1 MKKSILIIVISLI
14 FISSIS
20 ARVKTRSFD
29 LQGAF
34 GTVAEID
41 IEPVAA
47 QTQSYIQGMPF
58 NIEDELVQ
66 YNEVV
71 DDKGNREI
79 QSGRYIADMSLI
91 SNKDFNIFIRAD
103 KLRSV
108 RANKEGNHAELDYV
122 LTFDCSLAYYTPSS
136 GGTSTEDTPT
146 PTEDNIRLIYDT
158 SAAGTNWLM
167 YDIFE
172 DGTAFLGFVG
182 SLNSSVYF
190 HFTKEASN
198 TISTAK
204 NSADGGYETLP
215 YGDYT
220 ANVYIVLEAT
230 V

>member
-1 MKKSILIIVISLI
+1 MKKSILIIVISLM

-71 DDKGNREI
+71 DDTGNREI

-91 SNKDFNIFIRAD
+91 SNTNFNIFIRAER
-103 KLRSV
+103 LRSV
-108 RANKEGNHAELDYV
+108 KAKPDSNHAELDYV

-136 GGTSTEDTPT
+136 GDI

-182 SLNSSVYF
+182 SLNSPVYF